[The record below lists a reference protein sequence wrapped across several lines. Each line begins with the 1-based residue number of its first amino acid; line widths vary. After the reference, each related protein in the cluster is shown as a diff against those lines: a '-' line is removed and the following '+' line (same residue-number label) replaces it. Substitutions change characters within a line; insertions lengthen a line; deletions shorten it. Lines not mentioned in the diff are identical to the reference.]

1 MMMLTVVVFPVWV
14 LRKFWKSESEKKEQ
28 QLMKTQTLSF
38 SFKNQWGDG
47 GGATVLFQC
56 QQAS

>member
-28 QLMKTQTLSF
+28 LMKTQTLGF